1 MSGQYIEIYYHIH
14 ISSPKRC
21 QIYCKVHNPSSNES
35 YVKNFG
41 TFTEQEENDKKPME
55 YSYYNEEEFTTT
67 VADFVQFIEEYSS
80 LYVVFLMSIKMN
92 IGTKCPLI
100 TML

>member
-1 MSGQYIEIYYHIH
+1 
-14 ISSPKRC
+14 
-21 QIYCKVHNPSSNES
+21 
-35 YVKNFG
+35 
-41 TFTEQEENDKKPME
+41 ME